1 MEKHNPYVFCEYE
14 VKSWDDA
21 RKLLVHL
28 SDWVFRGQSNKDWKL
43 QTTLERASI
52 VNNADIRAIPLF
64 EKKIIE
70 RFQRRAL
77 YYLDKVPETSNL
89 LEWISLIQHHGGP
102 TRLLDFTYSYYVATY
117 FSIESALQDSALFC
131 LNKNL
136 VYSNGLET
144 EKWRGC
150 DKGSNFGTIQYC
162 NSALNEQTLSP
173 LVMLIEPFNMHERL
187 SRQQG
192 LFALPFEG
200 RQAFEY
206 NLSLTVSK
214 FQKDLPVSYKLDNFE
229 DFLEVLKDDCVLLK
243 IVIPKKHHSEIRRDL
258 LSMNITT
265 ETLFPGID
273 GFAKSLI
280 NEFNN

>member
-1 MEKHNPYVFCEYE
+1 MENHNPYLFCEYE
-14 VKSWDDA
+14 IKSWDDA
-21 RKLLVHL
+21 RKLLAHL
-28 SDWVFRGQSNKDWKL
+28 NDWVFRGQSNKDWKL
-43 QTTLERASI
+43 QTTLERASL
-52 VNNADIRAIPLF
+52 VNNADKRAITNF

-70 RFQRRAL
+70 KFKRRAL
-77 YYLDKVPETSNL
+77 FYLDKLPESTNT

-117 FSIESALQDSALFC
+117 FSIENALQDSSVFC

-136 VYSNGLET
+136 INTKGLET
-144 EKWRGC
+144 EKWRGLE
-150 DKGSNFGTIQYC
+150 DEGKFGSVDYC
-162 NSALNEQTLSP
+162 NNVLKEQTLNP

-200 RQAFEY
+200 RQSFEY

-214 FQKDLPVSYKLDNFE
+214 FQKDLPLTYKIDTFE
-229 DFLEVLKDDCVLLK
+229 EFQEILKDDCLLLK
-243 IVIPKKHHSEIRRDL
+243 VVIPKKFHNDIRRDL

-273 GFAKSLI
+273 GFTKSLI

>member
-1 MEKHNPYVFCEYE
+1 MEKHNLYIFCEYE
-14 VKSWDDA
+14 VKSWSDA
-21 RKLLVHL
+21 RKLLAYL

-43 QTTLERASI
+43 QTSLERASY
-52 VNNADIRAIPLF
+52 VNNTFFRSIPIY
-64 EKKIIE
+64 ERKIIE
-70 RFQRRAL
+70 RFQRRAM
-77 YYLDKVPETSNL
+77 YYLDRVPDASNL

-117 FSIESALQDSALFC
+117 FSTENALQDSALFC

-136 VYSNGLET
+136 VDSRGLET
-144 EKWRGC
+144 EEWRGL
-150 DKGSNFGTIQYC
+150 SNKPTFGTVEYC
-162 NSALNEQTLSP
+162 NFALREQTLSP

-200 RQAFEY
+200 RQSFEY
-206 NLSLTVSK
+206 NLSLTVDK
-214 FQKDLPVSYKLDNFE
+214 FQKDLPTPYKIDDFE
-229 DFLEVLKDDCVLLK
+229 KFLEILKQDCVLLK
-243 IVIPKKHHSEIRRDL
+243 MIIPQNYHNEIRKDL
-258 LSMNITT
+258 LLMNITT

-280 NEFNN
+280 NEFRS